1 MTNYFKISEK
11 CPFNASKYFSFQ
23 ISNFKLLLFT
33 TKSLQRA
40 WISGA
45 PDTIFKWY
53 AQSWH
58 ESWHEECWSSLL
70 KSFAKGG
77 WQDFELYKGSSLAL
91 FNLDKDKVS
100 RTKTGFSSS
109 CLYKNSSVVLL
120 SKNWSLGWFF
130 CNVIY
135 VWDRLAFFSFNCT
148 RVKVVTY
155 SFCIQC
161 HRECALKWT
170 LCVHNSNITDTQI
183 SFSFSMS
190 VHKMPVIYNHFE
202 KVLGN
207 SVSVWLLFMN
217 EFCVWLAFN

>member
-1 MTNYFKISEK
+1 MLHYELTSRSRTNCSLLWSKFYSCFSSTNYFKISEK

-45 PDTIFKWY
+45 PATIFKWY

-100 RTKTGFSSS
+100 RAKTRFSSS
-109 CLYKNSSVVLL
+109 LSYNNQDGLTSHTHTSKGDEKKEGL
-120 SKNWSLGWFF
+120 SK
-130 CNVIY
+130 
-135 VWDRLAFFSFNCT
+135 
-148 RVKVVTY
+148 
-155 SFCIQC
+155 
-161 HRECALKWT
+161 
-170 LCVHNSNITDTQI
+170 
-183 SFSFSMS
+183 
-190 VHKMPVIYNHFE
+190 
-202 KVLGN
+202 
-207 SVSVWLLFMN
+207 
-217 EFCVWLAFN
+217 